1 MAVLLLVALML
12 ASGGCALLGDGID
25 IELTQQ
31 QLQGVVDKVFP
42 LDNSDADARVD
53 VMLSHPVV
61 TIADGSSQIRLALD
75 ITATVELIDEDERPV
90 AARAGR
96 ALRNAVTDRERTP
109 LEGTVAV
116 ASGIRY
122 DNATGQ
128 IFLDDV
134 DIEQLDIER
143 LPDNNRDA
151 VLRMTSAA
159 ITRALRQTPIYTLE
173 DAGALGNLAD
183 TLLRDVTV
191 ADGVLRITIGIG

>member
-1 MAVLLLVALML
+1 MVAPLIVALTL
-12 ASGGCALLGDGID
+12 TSGGCALLGDGID
-25 IELTQQ
+25 IELTEQ
-31 QLQGVVDKVFP
+31 QLQGIVDRVFP
-42 LDNSDADARVD
+42 LDNDDADARVD

-61 TIADGSSQIRLALD
+61 TITDGSAQIRLALD
-75 ITATVELIDEDERPV
+75 ITASVELIDEEQRPA

-134 DIEQLDIER
+134 DIEQLDIDR
-143 LPDNNRDA
+143 LPERNRDA
-151 VLRMTSAA
+151 VLRLTSAA

-173 DAGALGNLAD
+173 DAGTLGNLAD